1 MMKSLST
8 FSSAF
13 GFAMAL
19 TFVSLSP
26 AAAISDSYRSLSTR
40 LVGQAEQQLAANKA
54 AQADELLN
62 LALTANPGNARA
74 YVVKGQAQSKLENL
88 EEALRL
94 ISVGLDIEPGDL
106 IALRL
111 QGGAALALE
120 DIEQAE
126 KSLST
131 LRRLCAAP
139 CRSANELAASIANS
153 DIAKTDSPKKDK

>member
-1 MMKSLST
+1 MTKSFST
-8 FSSAF
+8 FSLAL
-13 GFAMAL
+13 GFTVGLSLA
-19 TFVSLSP
+19 SLSP
-26 AAAISDSYRSLSTR
+26 AAAISDSYRSLSAR

-74 YVVKGQAQSKLENL
+74 YVVKGQAQSKLDNQ

-94 ISVGLDIEPGDL
+94 IGVGLDIEPSDL

-111 QGGAALALE
+111 QGDAALALE
-120 DIEQAE
+120 DIEQAK
-126 KSLST
+126 KSLSV
-131 LRRLCAAP
+131 LRQLCAAP